1 MGGVPLLKIRLS
13 RSKLSERGE
22 YAMKKIT
29 QDGVGNP
36 SGVGLSLEEVLQ
48 CGARDLIQRAV
59 EVELAELLSVYEK
72 VTTVGGQRVVVRNGY
87 LPERE
92 VLTAVGPVTVRVPK
106 VRDRSG
112 SGVKFHS
119 ALVPPYVRRSQRV
132 SAALPW
138 LYLKGI
144 SSGDLREALTVL
156 VGDQAQGLS
165 ANVVSRLK
173 AEWAQE
179 YRAWSERDLTDQRY
193 VYWWADGIHTG
204 VREEDDPKACLLVIL
219 GVRRDGT
226 KELVALSDGF
236 RESKASWLDLLRD
249 LNTRGLTEGPRL
261 AIGDGALGFWAALDE
276 IYAET
281 RHQRCWFHKMGNVLN
296 ALPKSLQ
303 SKAKADLQAIW
314 MAPTRAEADRVFDH
328 FLATYQVKYPKA
340 TAKLG
345 KDRDALLA
353 FYDFPAE
360 HWQHLRTTNPIESTF
375 ATVRHRTTRSKNCL
389 SRATFLGLAFKL
401 VQEAEKSWRRIRG
414 AARIP
419 ELMKGIVFEDG
430 IPVNDSPPEQE
441 LVA

>member
-1 MGGVPLLKIRLS
+1 MKKVTE
-13 RSKLSERGE
+13 ERG
-22 YAMKKIT
+22 
-29 QDGVGNP
+29 DRP
-36 SGVGLSLEEVLQ
+36 SELGLSLEELIRR
-48 CGARDLIQRAV
+48 GAHDVIQKAI
-59 EVELAELLSVYEK
+59 EAELAELLATYG
-72 VTTVGGQRVVVRNGY
+72 TVETLGGQRVVVRNGY

-92 VLTAVGPVTVRVPK
+92 VLTAVGPVPVRVPK

-112 SGVKFHS
+112 SGVKFNS

-156 VGDQAQGLS
+156 VGEEAKGLS

-179 YRAWSERDLTDQRY
+179 HAGWSRRDLTEQRY

-204 VREEDDPKACLLVIL
+204 VREEDDPRLCLLVII
-219 GVRRDGT
+219 GVRLDGT

-236 RESKASWLDLLRD
+236 RESKDSWLDLLRD
-249 LNTRGLTEGPRL
+249 LKARGLAEGPRL

-276 IYAET
+276 AYAET
-281 RHQRCWFHKMGNVLN
+281 RHQRCWFHKTGNVLTS
-296 ALPKSLQ
+296 LPKSLQ

-314 MAPTRAEADRVFDH
+314 MAPTRREAHQAFDRFI
-328 FLATYQVKYPKA
+328 ATYQAKYPKA
-340 TAKLG
+340 TEKLL

-375 ATVRHRTTRSKNCL
+375 ATVRHRTTRAKNCL
-389 SRATFLGLAFKL
+389 SRSTFLGLAFKL

-414 AARIP
+414 ADRIP
-419 ELMKGIVFEDG
+419 ELMDGAVFKDG
-430 IPVNDSPPEQE
+430 IPVTDNPPEQE
-441 LVA
+441 LAA